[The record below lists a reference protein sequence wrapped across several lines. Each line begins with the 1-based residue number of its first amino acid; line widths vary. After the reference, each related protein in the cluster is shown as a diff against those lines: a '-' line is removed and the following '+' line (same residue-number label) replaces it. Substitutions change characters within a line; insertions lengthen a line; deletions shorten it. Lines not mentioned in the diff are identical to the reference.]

1 MPRGISSSD
10 RRPAPSAPGPAAAG
24 ATARSGAARARRG
37 VAARA
42 AGPGGEGGGPT
53 GRGAGGEE
61 RKKGSAGAGGP
72 GGSEDSSSGGLFP
85 EGYGAKEFFAD
96 VKLQF
101 TANLPAMDDLVEN
114 RDPAAAERRRRRA
127 YGDKD
132 LDEEMAFASLL
143 ASPGFAKGGAAAVG
157 AFLFLYV
164 FIIGPPPS

>member
-1 MPRGISSSD
+1 MRTSD
-10 RRPAPSAPGPAAAG
+10 RHRRRAGARGVLQVFPRQTGDGRGPPGAAG
-24 ATARSGAARARRG
+24 
-37 VAARA
+37 
-42 AGPGGEGGGPT
+42 
-53 GRGAGGEE
+53 GAG
-61 RKKGSAGAGGP
+61 S
-72 GGSEDSSSGGLFP
+72 GLFP